1 MLSSLARR
9 PRSRRFI
16 ERGLGWG
23 PIAQIALDAAERE
36 RSATSSAHEA
46 GRHAAMLDLAA
57 LRAVH
62 APRLHGGVTDALVAR
77 LSDQSRERILGA
89 LDQTQ
94 QDMWGAHNETDRR
107 FLLLAYAMHHEIEPA
122 MTELGMGHHKPPE
135 SVHAMA
141 RGDLSAAGAPNL
153 ADLVVGEIERS
164 GLELQPGQRF
174 LDFGGSSG
182 RVLRSLIAVY
192 PAIDWLGC
200 DPNADAVAW
209 AAENLD
215 GEFFVSEQKPPLP
228 LEDATL
234 DGAFA
239 ISIWSHFS
247 APAARLW
254 LDEMHRVIKPG
265 GRLLITTH
273 GWHSLRMYKEAYEAG
288 NGGLSPEHVL
298 ACQRSLLET
307 GSWYFDSFGENGD
320 WGVKSPDW
328 GHSFFLPE
336 WLLSELLPQWSLR
349 SFVEAG
355 LEANQD
361 LYVFERR

>member
-1 MLSSLARR
+1 MLKSLARR
-9 PRSRRFI
+9 PRSREI
-16 ERGLGWG
+16 LERGLAWG
-23 PIAQIALDAAERE
+23 PFSEIISRRIDRECRAAETGGRE
-36 RSATSSAHEA
+36 ARLGLAT
-46 GRHAAMLDLAA
+46 
-57 LRAVH
+57 LRFAE
-62 APRLHGGVTDALVAR
+62 APRRHSSVTDALAAR
-77 LSDQSRERILGA
+77 LSDESRERILSA
-89 LDQTQ
+89 LEPAQ
-94 QDMWGAHNETDRR
+94 QEFWDRHAETDQRV
-107 FLLLAYAMHHEIEPA
+107 LLLAYAAHFEIEPA
-122 MTELGMGHHKPPE
+122 MAELGMSFHKPPE

-141 RGDLSAAGAPNL
+141 RGDLSAAGAPTL
-153 ADLVVGEIERS
+153 ADLVVGELERS
-164 GLELQPGQRF
+164 GLELRPGQRI
-174 LDFGGSSG
+174 LDFGCSSG

-192 PAIDWLGC
+192 PEIDWLGC
-200 DPNADAVAW
+200 DPNDAAVAW

-215 GEFFVSEQKPPLP
+215 GEFFVSGQTPPLP

-247 APAARLW
+247 PAAARLW

-265 GRLLITTH
+265 GRLLLTTH
-273 GWHSLRMYKEAYEAG
+273 GWHSLRLYKQAFEAG

-298 ACQRSLLET
+298 DCQRALLER

-336 WLLSELLPQWSLR
+336 WLLDELLPQWSLR

-361 LYVFERR
+361 VYVFERR